1 MRGVI
6 KQLPSDDT
14 KDPKVG
20 FLEYEKDGVRSEVSF
35 AMSDVNEYIT
45 SLSVGDQVCTPT
57 RHYSPLCAPP
67 DLCIKAMS
75 LHGCLALFL
84 RALEGSV
91 TN

>member
-35 AMSDVNEYIT
+35 AVADVNEYIS
-45 SLSVGDQVCTPT
+45 SLSIGDQVRPLTSCTPPALLS
-57 RHYSPLCAPP
+57 RSCRPV
-67 DLCIKAMS
+67 S
-75 LHGCLALFL
+75 LHGYLVPFL
-84 RALEGSV
+84 RGLDGSLSS
-91 TN
+91 